1 MSKMIKNSSFDWIF
15 FVKKK
20 KKKKTYQANWL
31 TTNTS
36 NKKKMQDE
44 RKGKHVFYMYK
55 VEKKIRIVFGSSN
68 MPIFYLRLRPLI

>member
-1 MSKMIKNSSFDWIF
+1 MPKMIKNSSFDWIF

-20 KKKKTYQANWL
+20 KKTYQANWL
-31 TTNTS
+31 TINTS

-44 RKGKHVFYMYK
+44 RKEKHVFNMYK

>member
-1 MSKMIKNSSFDWIF
+1 MPKWLKILVLIGSF

-20 KKKKTYQANWL
+20 TLQANWL